1 MNHYLKLFSFLVWAG
16 ILVNAV
22 FWVPA
27 LFAPQVINNVF
38 DFDPN
43 FFPVWLRNVG
53 MLLLLVAIFNGAAAL
68 APHRYPLFA
77 WLVVVARLI
86 AASFFLEIWLLD
98 HYTSSDRPDVFMWF
112 FITDGSFGA
121 AKGICLYLG
130 LNQARQSSPEQL

>member
-1 MNHYLKLFSFLVWAG
+1 MNIYLKAFSILVWVG
-16 ILVNAV
+16 ILVNAT

-43 FFPVWLRNVG
+43 FYPVWLRNVG
-53 MLLLLVAIFNGAAAL
+53 MLLLLVAIFNGAAAIS
-68 APHRYPLFA
+68 PQRYQLFA

-98 HYTSSDRPDVFMWF
+98 HYTSSDRPDVFKWF
-112 FITDGSFGA
+112 FITDASFGIV
-121 AKGICLYLG
+121 KGITLYLG
-130 LNQARQSSPEQL
+130 LRQSNT

>member
-1 MNHYLKLFSFLVWAG
+1 MNIYLKAFSILVWVG
-16 ILVNAV
+16 ILVNAT

-43 FFPVWLRNVG
+43 FYPVWLRNVG
-53 MLLLLVAIFNGAAAL
+53 MLLLLVAIFNGAAAIS
-68 APHRYPLFA
+68 PQRYQLFA

-98 HYTSSDRPDVFMWF
+98 HYTSSDRPDVFKWF
-112 FITDGSFGA
+112 FITDASFGKV
-121 AKGICLYLG
+121 KGITLYLG
-130 LNQARQSSPEQL
+130 LRQSNA

>member
-1 MNHYLKLFSFLVWAG
+1 MNVYLKVFSILVWVG
-16 ILVNAV
+16 ILVNAT

-43 FFPVWLRNVG
+43 YYPVWLRNVG
-53 MLLLLVAIFNGAAAL
+53 MLLLLVAIFNGAAAIN
-68 APHRYPLFA
+68 PQRYQLFA

-98 HYTSSDRPDVFMWF
+98 YYTSSDRPDVFKWF
-112 FITDGSFGA
+112 FITDASFGIV
-121 AKGICLYLG
+121 KGITLYLG
-130 LNQARQSSPEQL
+130 LRQSNA

>member
-1 MNHYLKLFSFLVWAG
+1 MNVYLKVFSTLVWVG
-16 ILVNAV
+16 ILVNAT

-68 APHRYPLFA
+68 DPQRYRLFA

-86 AASFFLEIWLLD
+86 AASFFLEIWLVD
-98 HYTSSDRPDVFMWF
+98 FYTSSDRPEVFKWF
-112 FITDGSFGA
+112 FITDASFGV
-121 AKGICLYLG
+121 AKGISLYLG
-130 LNQARQSSPEQL
+130 LRQGNA

>member
-1 MNHYLKLFSFLVWAG
+1 MWAG

-27 LFAPQVINNVF
+27 LFSPQVINNAF
-38 DFDPN
+38 GFDPN
-43 FFPVWLRNVG
+43 YSPVWLRNVG
-53 MLLLLVAIFNGAAAL
+53 MLLLLVAIFNGAAAIN
-68 APHRYPLFA
+68 PERHQIFA

-98 HYTSSDRPDVFMWF
+98 HYTSSDQPDVFKWF
-112 FITDGSFGA
+112 FITDANFGI

-130 LNQARQSSPEQL
+130 FRQLRNGH